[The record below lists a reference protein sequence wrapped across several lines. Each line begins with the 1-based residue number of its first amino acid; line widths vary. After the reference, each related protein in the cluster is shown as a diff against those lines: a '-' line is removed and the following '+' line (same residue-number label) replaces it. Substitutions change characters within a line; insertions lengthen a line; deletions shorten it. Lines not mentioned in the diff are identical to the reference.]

1 MHKLSRREVLRGA
14 GVAALSVGAAVVPFA
29 ARAMCDSAPGVAD
42 DPRLFDLAE
51 SAVIKIRN
59 VRKLDRLTQ
68 SKWEKC
74 WEGLPA
80 GWAVDGPANAEFE
93 RRAEAVGYNVAY
105 KRWCSASEDLVHDV
119 LEMTNLPALTVR
131 GLAAKALVVSLVMKA
146 WRCDGGEIWEHVRY
160 SDKLLASLLRES
172 AEAGVREAG
181 GPVNR
186 TDILFGPRE
195 KNARAQALG

>member
-51 SAVIKIRN
+51 SAVIKMRN

-74 WEGLPA
+74 REGLPA
-80 GWAVDGPANAEFE
+80 GAGLSMALLTRSSNGERKLSAITSHTSAGAV
-93 RRAEAVGYNVAY
+93 RVRISYMT
-105 KRWCSASEDLVHDV
+105 CS
-119 LEMTNLPALTVR
+119 
-131 GLAAKALVVSLVMKA
+131 K
-146 WRCDGGEIWEHVRY
+146 
-160 SDKLLASLLRES
+160 
-172 AEAGVREAG
+172 
-181 GPVNR
+181 
-186 TDILFGPRE
+186 
-195 KNARAQALG
+195 

>member
-74 WEGLPA
+74 RA
-80 GWAVDGPANAEFE
+80 G
-93 RRAEAVGYNVAY
+93 
-105 KRWCSASEDLVHDV
+105 
-119 LEMTNLPALTVR
+119 
-131 GLAAKALVVSLVMKA
+131 GLA
-146 WRCDGGEIWEHVRY
+146 CG
-160 SDKLLASLLRES
+160 
-172 AEAGVREAG
+172 
-181 GPVNR
+181 
-186 TDILFGPRE
+186 
-195 KNARAQALG
+195 LGCRWPC

>member
-42 DPRLFDLAE
+42 DPRYCLI
-51 SAVIKIRN
+51 SPNPPSSN

-74 WEGLPA
+74 REGLPA

-146 WRCDGGEIWEHVRY
+146 WRCDSGEIWEHVRY
-160 SDKLLASLLRES
+160 SNKLLASLLGES

>member
-1 MHKLSRREVLRGA
+1 MHKLSRREVLRGSWRCR
-14 GVAALSVGAAVVPFA
+14 VVGRSGGGAVR
-29 ARAMCDSAPGVAD
+29 RACDVRPRAPGVAD

-51 SAVIKIRN
+51 SAVIKIPERCA
-59 VRKLDRLTQ
+59 KLDRLTQ

-74 WEGLPA
+74 REGLPA

-131 GLAAKALVVSLVMKA
+131 GLAAEALVVSLVMKA
-146 WRCDGGEIWEHVRY
+146 WRRDGGEIWEHVRY
-160 SDKLLASLLRES
+160 SEQASRVSASRERRS
-172 AEAGVREAG
+172 WGPG
-181 GPVNR
+181 GGRPSQQN
-186 TDILFGPRE
+186 
-195 KNARAQALG
+195 